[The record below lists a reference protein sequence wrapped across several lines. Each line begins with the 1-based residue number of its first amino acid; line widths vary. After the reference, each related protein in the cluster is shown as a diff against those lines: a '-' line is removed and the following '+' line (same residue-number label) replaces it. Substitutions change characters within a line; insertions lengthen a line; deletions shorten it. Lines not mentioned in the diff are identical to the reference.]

1 VSKAVSADAALHD
14 VLLASADLEE
24 RRLLYAEL
32 REAGY
37 EVMAVEGI
45 RDAVRAL
52 LLGVV
57 RPPLVLLDLHGDPQA
72 THKGVD
78 DLLALLRDVPLILV
92 ADSIGNELWEPLRP
106 RVAALLRRPIHVG
119 EIVDAV
125 RRISPPP
132 GSTISTL

>member
-1 VSKAVSADAALHD
+1 
-14 VLLASADLEE
+14 
-24 RRLLYAEL
+24 
-32 REAGY
+32 
-37 EVMAVEGI
+37 
-45 RDAVRAL
+45 
-52 LLGVV
+52 
-57 RPPLVLLDLHGDPQA
+57 
-72 THKGVD
+72 VD

>member
-1 VSKAVSADAALHD
+1 MSMDVSPDVPLHD

-37 EVMAVEGI
+37 EVMPVEGI

-57 RPPLVLLDLHGDPQA
+57 RPPLVVLDLHGGPQA

-78 DLLALLRDVPLILV
+78 DLLALLRDVPLILIV
-92 ADSIGNELWEPLRP
+92 GRIGSEIWEPLRP

-119 EIVDAV
+119 EIVDVV

-132 GSTISTL
+132 AD

>member
-1 VSKAVSADAALHD
+1 
-14 VLLASADLEE
+14 
-24 RRLLYAEL
+24 
-32 REAGY
+32 
-37 EVMAVEGI
+37 
-45 RDAVRAL
+45 
-52 LLGVV
+52 
-57 RPPLVLLDLHGDPQA
+57 
-72 THKGVD
+72 
-78 DLLALLRDVPLILV
+78 LLRDVPLILV

>member
-1 VSKAVSADAALHD
+1 MGKDVSPDVPPHD

-37 EVMAVEGI
+37 EVMPVEGI

-72 THKGVD
+72 TRERVEQV
-78 DLLALLRDVPLILV
+78 LALLRDVPLVLIV
-92 ADSIGNELWEPLRP
+92 GGIGGDLWEPLRP
-106 RVAALLRRPIHVG
+106 RVAALLRRPIHLG
-119 EIVDAV
+119 EIVDVV
-125 RRISPPP
+125 RRIYAPPAP
-132 GSTISTL
+132 

>member
-1 VSKAVSADAALHD
+1 VSEAVSADAALHD

-45 RDAVRAL
+45 RDAVRAV

-57 RPPLVLLDLHGDPQA
+57 RPPLVVLDVHGDPDA
-72 THKGVD
+72 AERRGE
-78 DLLALLRDVPLILV
+78 DLLAVLRGVPLVVIV
-92 ADSIGNELWEPLRP
+92 GGVGGEAWEPLRP
-106 RVAALLRRPIHVG
+106 RLAALLRRPIRVG
-119 EIVDAV
+119 EIVEAA
-125 RRISPPP
+125 RRIVPPP
-132 GSTISTL
+132 SK